1 MPRSFPNSPMHIQP
15 SSSGL
20 SLMLLVV
27 PGTQQ
32 DTRRVKI
39 FRRFGFESAL
49 NISENSSIFLLE
61 MFDMFRT
68 IMPHLIS
75 VKLFQKNDTGKLRAF
90 LEKFTFSFI
99 AIRQPRPILLFRRGS
114 QDGVS
119 KKEISCLRKG
129 GYFDIEPRD

>member
-1 MPRSFPNSPMHIQP
+1 
-15 SSSGL
+15 
-20 SLMLLVV
+20 
-27 PGTQQ
+27 
-32 DTRRVKI
+32 
-39 FRRFGFESAL
+39 
-49 NISENSSIFLLE
+49 
-61 MFDMFRT
+61 
-68 IMPHLIS
+68 MPHLIS

-129 GYFDIEPRD
+129 GYFDIEPRDWMSKSNHLHLLVLFHRVLEIWYQYF